1 MSELRDHLKEAADWA
16 TLHAHRGQEVYTHN
30 YNLRSRD
37 KHFAEGDKVIV
48 LDDDA
53 ASKMCKRWLGP
64 ATVIRVKSPYSY
76 LVDLNDGRVKHVHAN
91 KMRKFNVR
99 VQGLNVISEMDDQF
113 GRIRAPDSNALVCHV
128 A

>member
-1 MSELRDHLKEAADWA
+1 M
-16 TLHAHRGQEVYTHN
+16 
-30 YNLRSRD
+30 
-37 KHFAEGDKVIV
+37 

-53 ASKMCKRWLGP
+53 TGKMCKRWLGL
-64 ATVIRVKSPYSY
+64 ATVPQVKSPYSY
-76 LVDLNDGRVKHVHAN
+76 LVDLNDSCVKHVHAN

-113 GRIRAPDSNALVCHV
+113 GRVLAPDSNAFTVCHV